1 MSRLGMLKDNLHVVV
16 ARHKQDKWGDLWS
29 GQIIVCLCKAVP
41 SHVGERVEF
50 EITSLRSS
58 PEFIDRVPKELIRD
72 LVLEEVLD
80 DQDGMQG

>member
-1 MSRLGMLKDNLHVVV
+1 MLKDNLHVVV
-16 ARHKQDKWGDLWS
+16 ARNKQGKYGDLWS

-50 EITSLRSS
+50 EITSLRSD
-58 PEFIDRVPKELIRD
+58 PEFIDKVPKELLAD

-80 DQDGMQG
+80 DEDGM